1 MSYFLLNHSNNK
13 KNICFPS
20 FSYFTNYIFS
30 YFQDGLKTIEHFS
43 GYIKELATKLQKI
56 RQKQDE
62 ERKKLVDLRN
72 TLRNS
77 PSLDSREV
85 TMLFKI
91 ENKMLISPIQS

>member
-1 MSYFLLNHSNNK
+1 MLFVKRLYKLLS
-13 KNICFPS
+13 
-20 FSYFTNYIFS
+20 FS

-85 TMLFKI
+85 RFFLLK
-91 ENKMLISPIQS
+91 LL

>member
-1 MSYFLLNHSNNK
+1 MCS
-13 KNICFPS
+13 
-20 FSYFTNYIFS
+20 S

-43 GYIKELATKLQKI
+43 NYIKELATKLQKI

-85 TMLFKI
+85 TLFFKV
-91 ENKMLISPIQS
+91 LIFIKCGGMQTR